1 VHLARSALGSWKVKN
16 WEQVVRMSL
25 GLGIEELWEAVRDRV
40 EVSGDGPV
48 WRVTAGSFESA
59 LGYARARFPDP
70 TVLDRTDRN
79 RLWPR
84 VTLTVTT
91 DAVLGGGAPP
101 LEDLERAVPT
111 QPTRRPSSRPDL
123 PPSLEAIFVHQE
135 ALRTAAHRA
144 DV

>member
-1 VHLARSALGSWKVKN
+1 
-16 WEQVVRMSL
+16 MSL
-25 GLGIEELWEAVRDRV
+25 GQDIEELWDAVRDRV

-70 TVLDRTDRN
+70 TVLGRTDRN

-91 DAVLGGGAPP
+91 DAGLADDAPP
-101 LEDLERAVPT
+101 LEDLGRPL
-111 QPTRRPSSRPDL
+111 PTRPAKASPTRPGL

-135 ALRTAAHRA
+135 ELRTSARRA